1 MASRPIP
8 IGSACGRRRSATCR
22 RCRAWC
28 AGISWPTSSR
38 SSDRLTSCWARW
50 IGEDDEIAG
59 WQDCRMAAF
68 ENPAVLPCCHAAIT
82 ESQIMIDQFVIPLLK
97 ILIVLNATLVGVTYM
112 VLLERKVIAWA
123 QSRLGPMRV
132 GPYGILQPVAD
143 AVKLMIKE
151 DITPVRADKWVFT
164 AAPIISMVPALIVYA
179 VIPFGPEVSLFGRK
193 VSLYITDINVGLLY
207 IVSVTSVGVYGI
219 ILAGYA
225 SNSKYPLLASLRA
238 SAQLISYEVAVT
250 LTLVSV
256 ILMAGTLSMV
266 GIVRAQEAGH
276 VWFAFVQPLAFL
288 IFFIGGLA
296 ETNRAPFDLP
306 EAEQELTGG
315 FHTEYSG
322 MRFALFFLAEYANMI
337 VVSSVATTLFF
348 GGWLAPFP
356 HWLPFLSVVPG
367 WIWFLIKSFIF
378 LSIFIWVRATLP
390 RYRYDQLMRLGWK
403 VLIPLAILNLVVTGI
418 IKVLLL

>member
-1 MASRPIP
+1 VVD
-8 IGSACGRRRSATCR
+8 TF
-22 RCRAWC
+22 
-28 AGISWPTSSR
+28 
-38 SSDRLTSCWARW
+38 L
-50 IGEDDEIAG
+50 
-59 WQDCRMAAF
+59 
-68 ENPAVLPCCHAAIT
+68 V
-82 ESQIMIDQFVIPLLK
+82 PLLK
-97 ILIVLNATLVGVTYM
+97 IVIVLNATLVGVTYM

-164 AAPIISMVPALIVYA
+164 AAPIIAMVPALIVYA
-179 VIPFGPEVSLFGRK
+179 VIPFGPEVSLFGRE
-193 VSLYITDINVGLLY
+193 VTLYITDINVGLLY
-207 IVSVTSVGVYGI
+207 VVSVASVGVYGI

-256 ILMAGTLSMV
+256 ILVAGSLSMV
-266 GIVRAQEAGH
+266 SIVRAQEAAG
-276 VWFAFVQPLAFL
+276 VWFAFVQPVAFV

-348 GGWLAPFP
+348 GGWLRPFP
-356 HWLPFLSVVPG
+356 NVEALAFLDIIPSWG
-367 WIWFLIKSFIF
+367 WFLLKSFVF
-378 LSIFIWVRATLP
+378 LYIFIWVRATLP

-418 IKVLLL
+418 VKVILL

>member
-1 MASRPIP
+1 MVDS
-8 IGSACGRRRSATCR
+8 
-22 RCRAWC
+22 
-28 AGISWPTSSR
+28 
-38 SSDRLTSCWARW
+38 
-50 IGEDDEIAG
+50 
-59 WQDCRMAAF
+59 
-68 ENPAVLPCCHAAIT
+68 
-82 ESQIMIDQFVIPLLK
+82 FVIPLLK
-97 ILIVLNATLVGVTYM
+97 ILIVLNATLVGITYM

-143 AVKLMIKE
+143 VVKLMLKE
-151 DITPVRADKWVFT
+151 DITPTRADKWVFT
-164 AAPIISMVPALIVYA
+164 LAPIISVVPALIVYA
-179 VIPFGPEVSLFGRK
+179 VIPFGPEVSLFGRR
-193 VSLYITDINVGLLY
+193 VTLYIADINVGLLY
-207 IVSVTSVGVYGI
+207 VVSVASVGVYGI

-256 ILMAGTLSMV
+256 ILLAGSLSMV
-266 GIVRAQEAGH
+266 QIVRAQQAAH
-276 VWFAFVQPLAFL
+276 VWFAFAQPIAFV
-288 IFFIGGLA
+288 IFLIGGLA

-337 VVSSVATTLFF
+337 VVSSVATTLFL
-348 GGWLAPFP
+348 GGWLRPFP
-356 HWLPFLSVVPG
+356 NVSALSFLDYIPSWG
-367 WIWFLIKSFIF
+367 WFVIKSFLF
-378 LSIFIWVRATLP
+378 LYVFIWIRATLP

-403 VLIPLAILNLVVTGI
+403 VLIPLAIANLIVTGI
-418 IKVLLL
+418 VRLALM